1 MAKFCRRCGTTIV
14 QVGKVNGRGCLSAER
29 RRSWLDGRRLP
40 RWLRQPAELDR
51 ERDVENA
58 VPNFY
63 PRSCGPRRSPLA
75 LRMISLKPNNNISMP
90 DTTSIAVIA
99 RTSSEAGAM
108 SPNPSVVIVATL

>member
-1 MAKFCRRCGTTIV
+1 LTAGA
-14 QVGKVNGRGCLSAER
+14 S
-29 RRSWLDGRRLP
+29 LDGFVS
-40 RWLRQPAELDR
+40 QAELDR
-51 ERDVENA
+51 ERDVEKA